1 MRKGIGEIL
10 DAGCVPITFGGDHS
24 ISYPLI
30 SELCARHKKRV
41 GVLHFDA
48 HLDTMPAFGDDLY
61 SRCSP
66 FNRLYGDENFDSTK
80 IVHIG
85 IRGPRNHH
93 QERIEA
99 QKAGATVITAREI
112 KLNGWQASIQKAIDI
127 VSKDTDVI
135 YVTVCSDVLDA
146 AANPQGPF
154 DPCGPTSFEVA
165 MMLHEAGKAGA
176 GAFDFVE
183 IYPETCGTH
192 QSAHTACWMALYF
205 MNGVA
210 QHRFANK

>member
-1 MRKGIGEIL
+1 
-10 DAGCVPITFGGDHS
+10 
-24 ISYPLI
+24 
-30 SELCARHKKRV
+30 
-41 GVLHFDA
+41 
-48 HLDTMPAFGDDLY
+48 MPSFGDDLY

-99 QKAGATVITAREI
+99 RKAGATVITAREI

-127 VSKDTDVI
+127 ASKDTDAL

-176 GAFDFVE
+176 AAFDFVE
-183 IYPETCGTH
+183 IYPETCGAH

-210 QHRFANK
+210 QHRFGGQK